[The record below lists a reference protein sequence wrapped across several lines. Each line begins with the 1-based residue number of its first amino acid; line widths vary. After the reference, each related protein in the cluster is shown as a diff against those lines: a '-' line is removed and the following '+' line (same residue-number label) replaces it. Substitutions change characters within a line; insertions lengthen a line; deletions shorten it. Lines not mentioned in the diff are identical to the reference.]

1 MHTEQN
7 APHNHNKLCPRPRP
21 LYPQTPHPTPSH
33 EIIQAYLTQINPLW
47 GVPTLIT
54 QKLDASHKF
63 KNLLCHGCLA
73 QQQLSKMV

>member
-7 APHNHNKLCPRPRP
+7 APHNHISLCNVPPPR
-21 LYPQTPHPTPSH
+21 TTHPHPTPSH